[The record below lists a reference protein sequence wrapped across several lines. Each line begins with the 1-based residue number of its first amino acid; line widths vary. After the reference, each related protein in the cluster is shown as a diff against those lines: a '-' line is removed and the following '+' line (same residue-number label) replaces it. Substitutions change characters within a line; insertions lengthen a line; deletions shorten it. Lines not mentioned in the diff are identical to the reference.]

1 MDAERFEALTAA
13 YGADPRRWPLAEQAA
28 ADAFRA
34 ADKARAER
42 ILFEARLVDAAL
54 DASPTP
60 QVSQALREAVLASAP
75 KPRPARQSSV
85 SRPFFDFSRWAMAGA
100 ALACALVVGVMAG
113 AGAVQRVTADA
124 QADALIADVDNNV
137 ALDEQEFL
145 G

>member
-1 MDAERFEALTAA
+1 MDAERFETLTAA
-13 YGADPRRWPLAEQAA
+13 YGADPRRWPSAERAR
-28 ADAFRA
+28 ADAFMA

-60 QVSQALREAVLASAP
+60 QVSHALREAILASAP
-75 KPRPARQSSV
+75 QPRAERK
-85 SRPFFDFSRWAMAGA
+85 PFFDFSRWAMAGA

-137 ALDEQEFL
+137 AMDDQEFL

>member
-13 YGADPRRWPLAEQAA
+13 YGADPRRWPLAERTG
-28 ADAFRA
+28 ADAFMA
-34 ADKARAER
+34 ADKMRAER

-60 QVSQALREAVLASAP
+60 QVSHALREAILASAP
-75 KPRPARQSSV
+75 KPRAERKPL
-85 SRPFFDFSRWAMAGA
+85 FDFSRWAMAGA

-137 ALDEQEFL
+137 AMDDQEFL